1 MSDTKAA
8 TTKAAPL
15 TPDICVI
22 GAGSGGVS
30 IATAAALFGVPVV
43 LVERDRMGGDRL
55 DTGKTALRAA
65 GLRAKAAREAGRF
78 GISAGEAQVNYAQV
92 HDHVV
97 RASSALAA
105 NHSAERLGALGVT
118 VIKGEARFISRS
130 TVMVGAQAIKARR
143 FIIATGAQP
152 AIPAIAG
159 LDSVPFL
166 TAQGLLDMPRRPD
179 RLLVLGGGATGVEL
193 AQAMARLGSAVTIV
207 EAAPLLAHD
216 DPEAVA
222 IVRRALLRD
231 GIVVHEQATLQRA
244 EPIRGGVRLVLA
256 GPDDAELSIEGTHLL
271 VAAGRRPDIDALDLD
286 MAGVTSDARGVIVN
300 KGLRTA
306 NRRVF
311 AIGGGAGAADGQQFG
326 HAANHH
332 AGLVL
337 RNALFRQPVKV
348 EANAMPRLT
357 YSDPELASVGIS
369 EAQARERG
377 GPLTI
382 LRWPYAEN
390 DRAQAE
396 HETDG
401 FVKLVTD
408 RKGLVLG
415 VTIVGARAGE
425 LIALWCMAVQQRLS
439 VKDMAG
445 LVLPPQTF
453 SEVATRAA
461 VSFYTPLAAKPG
473 IRRLI
478 GFLRRFG

>member
-1 MSDTKAA
+1 MSDTQAA

-22 GAGSGGVS
+22 GAGSGGLS

-43 LVERDRMGGDRL
+43 LIERERMGGDRVAAG
-55 DTGKTALRAA
+55 TISLRAA

-78 GISAGEAQVNYAQV
+78 GISTGEAQVNYAQV
-92 HDHVV
+92 HDHVR
-97 RASSALAA
+97 RASSALSA
-105 NHSAERLGALGVT
+105 NHSTERLRALGVT

-130 TVMVGAQAIKARR
+130 TVMVGGQAIKARR
-143 FIIATGAQP
+143 FIIATGSQP
-152 AIPAIAG
+152 AIPAIPG

-166 TAQGLLDMPRRPD
+166 TAQGLLDLTRRPD

-193 AQAMARLGSAVTIV
+193 AQAMARLGSTVTIV
-207 EAAPLLAHD
+207 EAGTLLTHD

-231 GIVVHEQATLQRA
+231 GISVHEQATVRRA
-244 EPIRGGVRLVLA
+244 QSVKGSVRLILA
-256 GPDDAELSIEGTHLL
+256 GPGETEIAIEATHLL
-271 VAAGRRPDIDALDLD
+271 VAAGRRPDIEALDLE
-286 MAGVTSDARGVIVN
+286 MAGVTSDAGGVIVN

-311 AIGGGAGAADGQQFG
+311 AIGGSAGATDGQQFG

-337 RNALFRQPVKV
+337 RNALFRQPVNLG
-348 EANAMPRLT
+348 ANAVPRVIH
-357 YSDPELASVGIS
+357 SDPELASVGVS
-369 EAQARERG
+369 EVQARERG
-377 GPLTI
+377 LPLTI

-390 DRAQAE
+390 ERAQAE

-408 RKGLVLG
+408 RKGLILG
-415 VTIVGARAGE
+415 VTIVGARAGD
-425 LIALWCMAVQQRLS
+425 LIAPWCMAVQKRLS

-445 LVLPPQTF
+445 LVLPSQTF

-461 VSFYTPLAAKPG
+461 VSCYAPLATKPG
-473 IRRLI
+473 LRRLI